1 MNLSTRAVASACA
14 AAAIAGGAYL
24 GAVPLLVV
32 IAVLVILFAAGWAPL
47 LGLPVPG
54 GTFFVV
60 ALPGL
65 GALAAAQVT
74 VSEPWLSNLPLVVA
88 MGVLLAFINELLRGD
103 GRERLVESLVGGV
116 SGMVVAVS
124 AAGWISAYKTDDGMS
139 LVVLS
144 AASLAAASAASAV
157 RLPGWLALGA
167 TIAVSVAAAIG
178 VALVMPDL
186 VWLDGVWTGLVA
198 GMLIGSLLVLFDK
211 LPELRRPRA
220 ALAAIVLPI
229 AVGGILVYVVG
240 RLLVG

>member
-60 ALPGL
+60 VLPGL

-124 AAGWISAYKTDDGMS
+124 AAGWISAYKTDDGTS

-240 RLLVG
+240 RLLVA

>member
-32 IAVLVILFAAGWAPL
+32 LGVLVVLFAAGWAPL

-60 ALPGL
+60 ALSGL

-74 VSEPWLSNLPLVVA
+74 QTEPWLANLPLVIA

-103 GRERLVESLVGGV
+103 GRERLVESLAGGV

-124 AAGWISAYKTDDGMS
+124 AAGWISAYKTDGGVS

-157 RLPGWLALGA
+157 RLRGWLALVA
-167 TIAVSVAAAIG
+167 TLAVSVAVSIG
-178 VALVMPDL
+178 VALVMAHL
-186 VWLDGVWTGLVA
+186 TWMDGLWTGLVGGA
-198 GMLIGSLLVLFDK
+198 LVGALHLLFDR

>member
-24 GAVPLLVV
+24 GAAALLAVL
-32 IAVLVILFAAGWAPL
+32 AVLVIGFAAGWAPL

-74 VSEPWLSNLPLVVA
+74 ESEPWLANLPLVLA

-124 AAGWISAYKTDDGMS
+124 AAGWVSAYKTDDGVS

-144 AASLAAASAASAV
+144 AVSLAAASAASAI
-157 RLPGWLALGA
+157 RLRGWLTLVA
-167 TIAVSVAAAIG
+167 TVVGSVAVAAV

-186 VWLDGVWTGLVA
+186 AWLDGLWTGLVA
-198 GMLIGSLLVLFDK
+198 GLLVGSLQLLFDR

-220 ALAAIVLPI
+220 ALAAIVLPV

>member
-14 AAAIAGGAYL
+14 AAAVAGGAYL
-24 GAVPLLVV
+24 GAVPLLGVV
-32 IAVLVILFAAGWAPL
+32 GVLVVLFALGWAPL

-65 GALAAAQVT
+65 GALAVAEVT
-74 VSEPWLSNLPLVVA
+74 RSEPWLSNLPLVIA

-116 SGMVVAVS
+116 SGLVVAVS
-124 AAGWISAYKTDDGMS
+124 AAGWISAYKTEGGMA

-144 AASLAAASAASAV
+144 AVSLAAASATTAV
-157 RLPGWLALGA
+157 RLRGWA
-167 TIAVSVAAAIG
+167 TIAATIVGAVAVAVAAG
-178 VALVMPDL
+178 QVMRDL
-186 VWLDGVWTGLVA
+186 TWLDGLWTGLVA
-198 GMLIGSLLVLFDK
+198 GILIASLQLLFDR

-220 ALAAIVLPI
+220 ALAAIVLPV

>member
-24 GAVPLLVV
+24 GSVPLLVV
-32 IAVLVILFAAGWAPL
+32 IAVLVVLFAAGWAPL

-65 GALAAAQVT
+65 GALAVAQVT
-74 VSEPWLSNLPLVVA
+74 ESEPWLANLPIVVA

-124 AAGWISAYKTDDGMS
+124 AAGWISAYKTDGGMS

-144 AASLAAASAASAV
+144 AVSLAAASAASAI
-157 RLPGWLALGA
+157 RLRGWLSLAA
-167 TIAVSVAAAIG
+167 TMVGSVAASIV

-186 VWLDGVWTGLVA
+186 TWADGLWTGLVA
-198 GMLIGSLLVLFDK
+198 GLLVGALQLLFDR

-229 AVGGILVYVVG
+229 AVGGILAYVIG

>member
-32 IAVLVILFAAGWAPL
+32 LGALVVLFAAGWAPL

-60 ALPGL
+60 VLPGL

-74 VSEPWLSNLPLVVA
+74 QSEPWLANLPLVVA

-144 AASLAAASAASAV
+144 AVSLAAASAASAA
-157 RLPGWLALGA
+157 RLHGWLTLVA
-167 TIAVSVAAAIG
+167 TIVGSVVVAIA

-186 VWLDGVWTGLVA
+186 AWLDGLWTGLVA
-198 GMLIGSLLVLFDK
+198 GALIGSLQLLFDK

-220 ALAAIVLPI
+220 ALAAIVLPV

-240 RLLVG
+240 RILVG

>member
-32 IAVLVILFAAGWAPL
+32 VGVLVILFAAGWAPL

-74 VSEPWLSNLPLVVA
+74 QTEPWLANLPLVVA

-103 GRERLVESLVGGV
+103 GRERLVDSLVGGV

-124 AAGWISAYKTDDGMS
+124 AAGWISAFKTGDGMS

-157 RLPGWLALGA
+157 RLHGWLSLTATVAGA
-167 TIAVSVAAAIG
+167 AVVSVA

-186 VWLDGVWTGLVA
+186 SWADGLWTGLVA
-198 GMLIGSLLVLFDK
+198 GILVGSLQLLFDQ